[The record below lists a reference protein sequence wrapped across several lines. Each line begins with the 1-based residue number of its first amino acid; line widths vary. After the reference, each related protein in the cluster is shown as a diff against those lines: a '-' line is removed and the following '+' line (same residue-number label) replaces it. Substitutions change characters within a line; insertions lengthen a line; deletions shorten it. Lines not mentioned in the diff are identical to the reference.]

1 MGIPL
6 SSSRAA
12 GGNPRRRL
20 APSPPSSARPRR
32 SRVMLVVPKQ
42 RRSSKAAPSS
52 RDDAPGAS
60 PDENRG
66 PDPAAVP
73 AAVATVAARADAP
86 AGAPP
91 PKRARTASGDGVKS
105 FDGAKNFIAQ
115 LQKAERDDAAPA
127 VAPLLPARAPAA
139 ARASAGGGAQA
150 RADADPR
157 TRPGPAR
164 DPAAA
169 AATLDEF
176 EEDAVHVLSGLFEEE
191 TPSQALSDAGTAR
204 VGAPT
209 RRRSSASKSAGASAG
224 AGAGSERVERDVS
237 DVGKSPGAGPSASR
251 KAADHRRLLKSY
263 MKALFRHV
271 KLPVDNKNADAT
283 TYRDRINNALA
294 YWFGECF
301 APGRAVVECN
311 APKILAAV
319 VYLATRGRVKVP
331 PGEVGEIMRK
341 GLQAKNANYT
351 VNDAELRR
359 RGVADEELRAL
370 FEGPSRIERGY
381 PRGLPLI
388 LPNLDE
394 LPPPIEGEVT
404 GNGDGGEPQ
413 TEDAKPAEG
422 ASAKAATPRPAK
434 GARSKRGGTGT
445 GNGNASGLG
454 SNAGAK
460 TPTVAIVRA
469 TADAAEDAGETA
481 GETAAAPAEAKT
493 PNRGSPLFSPVGGVA
508 VAFAAAAL
516 MPRVGDR
523 SATVVDFVERRV
535 RPMIEEV
542 EATVSVETQLEMIN
556 CAQGELTRLAAA
568 LAREQHAAAAAAP
581 GRTTRGD
588 GKRKR

>member
-1 MGIPL
+1 
-6 SSSRAA
+6 
-12 GGNPRRRL
+12 
-20 APSPPSSARPRR
+20 
-32 SRVMLVVPKQ
+32 MLVVPKQ
-42 RRSSKAAPSS
+42 RRSSKAAPPA
-52 RDDAPGAS
+52 RDAAPDAS

-66 PDPAAVP
+66 PDPAAAP
-73 AAVATVAARADAP
+73 VATVAAHAHAP
-86 AGAPP
+86 AVAPP
-91 PKRARTASGDGVKS
+91 PKRARTASGDGAKS

-127 VAPLLPARAPAA
+127 VAPLRPARADAT

-150 RADADPR
+150 LADAAEADAR

-169 AATLDEF
+169 AANLDEF
-176 EEDAVHVLSGLFEEE
+176 EEDAIHVLSGLFEEE
-191 TPSQALSDAGTAR
+191 TPSQALSDAGTAHG
-204 VGAPT
+204 GAPK
-209 RRRSSASKSAGASAG
+209 RRRSSVSKPAGAGAG
-224 AGAGSERVERDVS
+224 AGAGSERGDRDVS

-311 APKILAAV
+311 APKILSAV
-319 VYLATRGRVKVP
+319 VYLATYGRVKVK

-351 VNDAELRR
+351 VNDVELRR
-359 RGVADEELRAL
+359 RGVADDELRAL

-388 LPNLDE
+388 LPNLDQ
-394 LPPPIEGEVT
+394 LPPPIEGGVG
-404 GNGDGGEPQ
+404 GNGDGDGRK
-413 TEDAKPAEG
+413 TA
-422 ASAKAATPRPAK
+422 AKAGGRVGVSRDADERTWAKVASPPRPAK
-434 GARSKRGGTGT
+434 GARSKRERGGTT
-445 GNGNASGLG
+445 GNGNASGAG

-460 TPTVAIVRA
+460 TPTPTTLRA

-481 GETAAAPAEAKT
+481 GETETGNGNGTGTVPAEGKKT
-493 PNRGSPLFSPVGGVA
+493 PGEGSPLFSPVGGVA

-523 SATVVDFVERRV
+523 SAAVVDFVERRV

-542 EATVSVETQLEMIN
+542 EATASVETQLEMIN

-581 GRTTRGD
+581 GRTAGGD

>member
-1 MGIPL
+1 
-6 SSSRAA
+6 
-12 GGNPRRRL
+12 
-20 APSPPSSARPRR
+20 
-32 SRVMLVVPKQ
+32 MLVVPKQ

-127 VAPLLPARAPAA
+127 VAPLLPARAHAA
-139 ARASAGGGAQA
+139 ARARAGVPKPAPKPTREPGPAPRATPRRRRDTRRVRGG
-150 RADADPR
+150 RR
-157 TRPGPAR
+157 TRPQRPVRGG
-164 DPAAA
+164 DPIP
-169 AATLDEF
+169 
-176 EEDAVHVLSGLFEEE
+176 G
-191 TPSQALSDAGTAR
+191 ALRRGNRA
-204 VGAPT
+204 
-209 RRRSSASKSAGASAG
+209 RRSAYAAPIEREQIGGRGVG
-224 AGAGSERVERDVS
+224 AGAGSDRVERDVS

-381 PRGLPLI
+381 PMGLPLI

-404 GNGDGGEPQ
+404 GNGDGGKPQ

-422 ASAKAATPRPAK
+422 
-434 GARSKRGGTGT
+434 
-445 GNGNASGLG
+445 
-454 SNAGAK
+454 
-460 TPTVAIVRA
+460 
-469 TADAAEDAGETA
+469 
-481 GETAAAPAEAKT
+481 
-493 PNRGSPLFSPVGGVA
+493 
-508 VAFAAAAL
+508 
-516 MPRVGDR
+516 
-523 SATVVDFVERRV
+523 
-535 RPMIEEV
+535 
-542 EATVSVETQLEMIN
+542 
-556 CAQGELTRLAAA
+556 
-568 LAREQHAAAAAAP
+568 
-581 GRTTRGD
+581 
-588 GKRKR
+588 

>member
-1 MGIPL
+1 M
-6 SSSRAA
+6 
-12 GGNPRRRL
+12 
-20 APSPPSSARPRR
+20 
-32 SRVMLVVPKQ
+32 
-42 RRSSKAAPSS
+42 
-52 RDDAPGAS
+52 
-60 PDENRG
+60 
-66 PDPAAVP
+66 P

-127 VAPLLPARAPAA
+127 VAPLLRARPRRGARIRGGVPKPAPK
-139 ARASAGGGAQA
+139 
-150 RADADPR
+150 P
-157 TRPGPAR
+157 TREPGPAPR
-164 DPAAA
+164 ATPPPPPRHSTSSRRTPYTSSAACSRRRP
-169 AATLDEF
+169 
-176 EEDAVHVLSGLFEEE
+176 HPRRS
-191 TPSQALSDAGTAR
+191 
-204 VGAPT
+204 PT
-209 RRRSSASKSAGASAG
+209 REPRASERLRGADPSASKSAGASVG

-301 APGRAVVECN
+301 APGRAVVECH

-381 PRGLPLI
+381 PMGLPLI

-404 GNGDGGEPQ
+404 GNGDGGKPQ

-422 ASAKAATPRPAK
+422 ASAKVTPPRPAK
-434 GARSKRGGTGT
+434 GARS
-445 GNGNASGLG
+445 
-454 SNAGAK
+454 NAGEPEPAV
-460 TPTVAIVRA
+460 TETRAAWVRTRA
-469 TADAAEDAGETA
+469 
-481 GETAAAPAEAKT
+481 
-493 PNRGSPLFSPVGGVA
+493 RRH
-508 VAFAAAAL
+508 
-516 MPRVGDR
+516 PRWR
-523 SATVVDFVERRV
+523 S
-535 RPMIEEV
+535 
-542 EATVSVETQLEMIN
+542 
-556 CAQGELTRLAAA
+556 
-568 LAREQHAAAAAAP
+568 
-581 GRTTRGD
+581 
-588 GKRKR
+588 